1 VNHTL
6 LDRSSPDGPLRLID
20 HLPECSMRHR
30 DILDCHWCNWAVSTP
45 CIITLLDARADAV
58 ALTDSD
64 TVRSGAH
71 GSVAW
76 VVASCEVLRLVEQV
90 DSADVLVP
98 SVRELADRLAG
109 AVSDELGTLRGE
121 IDSAVAPDGP
131 VERRCLQTAGAIA
144 ATRLGSP
151 SLRPIAGRLSERTRR
166 IVTELAASISP
177 EQQTVGL
184 IPVIDH
190 LHWKGLPEL
199 RTQPEWSRRPAPG
212 TASGVLARRLAGT
225 QLAPGSLEAL
235 VVESVIDRATEQLL
249 EVADDLTNA
258 APAVEYRR
266 RRDAPPA
273 SPATKRILWR
283 LALIDWH
290 QSFVDTGR
298 ADCWGASTVGAD
310 IITSVPWQV
319 AEAITISDSQG
330 LVGAT
335 FADRPIGFRS
345 EPGEP
350 ASTPSP
356 A

>member
-1 VNHTL
+1 VNDTL
-6 LDRSSPDGPLRLID
+6 LDWSNLDGDLRLID

-30 DILDCHWCNWAVSTP
+30 DVLDCHWCNWAVSAP
-45 CIITLLDARADAV
+45 CIITLLDARADAA
-58 ALTDSD
+58 ALTDSH
-64 TVRSGAH
+64 TLQSGAH

-76 VVASCEVLRLVEQV
+76 VVASCEVVRLVEQV
-90 DSADVLVP
+90 DSTDVLVP
-98 SVRELADRLAG
+98 SVRELADGLARS
-109 AVSDELGTLRGE
+109 VSDDLGTLRSQV
-121 IDSAVAPDGP
+121 DSAVAPDGP

-151 SLRPIAGRLSERTRR
+151 TLRPIADRLSERTRR
-166 IVTELAASISP
+166 VVAELAGSLSA
-177 EQQTVGL
+177 ENQTVGL
-184 IPVIDH
+184 IPVVDH

-249 EVADDLTNA
+249 EVADDLTHA
-258 APAVEYRR
+258 APVVEYRR
-266 RRDAPPA
+266 RHDATPA

-298 ADCWGASTVGAD
+298 ADCWGAGRVGDD
-310 IITSVPWQV
+310 IVTSVPWQV
-319 AEAITISDSQG
+319 AEAIAIGDTQG

-335 FADRPIGFRS
+335 FADRPIGFRPGPDDS
-345 EPGEP
+345 EPRP
-350 ASTPSP
+350 A
-356 A
+356 